1 MGIPKRDRET
11 SSRWEGPCVLRPARL
26 PRQPAS
32 SGTCCGRH
40 NRGAA
45 LPGVPGVPGAPGLRP
60 CAALSPA
67 ALDLERRRA
76 ARAWRRHSSFE
87 RNQTKELLEH
97 SGPRQMRNL

>member
-60 CAALSPA
+60 CAPRL
-67 ALDLERRRA
+67 
-76 ARAWRRHSSFE
+76 ARPLLIWREGVPLGLGDGIPPSKETKPKSSWNTQDQG
-87 RNQTKELLEH
+87 R
-97 SGPRQMRNL
+97 